1 MFKRKNVLISLAVA
15 LLISACGGGG
25 GDDPAP
31 AASTPPP
38 AAGNPG
44 GGDQPPPVIDES
56 VMAGNLQLVD
66 PAVIF
71 NITPT
76 DAGIPINVAQ
86 FEPNATLPDG
96 AGSFARGTDAPIKS
110 FGLRVTPEDM
120 APGGVGQA
128 KRVRMAIDLTE
139 EAATVAAG
147 EEAEIL
153 QFMVDQVDLAVSDAG
168 ELSVSVP
175 ATAQLFV
182 YTKNSAG
189 GTANQTVTALPAD
202 AVRFIGVDGDQA
214 LTIDFDALFASLL
227 ASAQG
232 DTAKLAVFNSVKD
245 FVGTF
250 GMGATVSNVVIQKA
264 ADAVATGS
272 SITVTGSSQPAVT
285 GAGLQGRLKLE

>member
-1 MFKRKNVLISLAVA
+1 MFKRKNVFISLAVA

-38 AAGNPG
+38 AAGG
-44 GGDQPPPVIDES
+44 GNQTPPPPVIDES

-76 DAGIPINVAQ
+76 AAGIPINVAQ
-86 FEPNATLPDG
+86 FEPNATLPEG
-96 AGSFARGTDAPIKS
+96 AGSFPRGTDAPLQS
-110 FGLRVTPEDM
+110 FGLRVVPEDM
-120 APGGVGQA
+120 APGGAGQA

-139 EAATVAAG
+139 ETATVAAG
-147 EEAEIL
+147 EEAEAL
-153 QFMVDQVDLAVSDAG
+153 QFMIDQVDLAVSDAG

-189 GTANQTVTALPAD
+189 ATANQTVTALPAD
-202 AVRFIGVDGDQA
+202 AVSFIPVDGDQA
-214 LTIDFDALFASLL
+214 LTIDFDALFASLM

-245 FVGTF
+245 FAGTF
-250 GMGATVSNVVIQKA
+250 GMGVTVSNVVIQKA